1 MRRRRR
7 LALGLAAAV
16 VAVAAWYG
24 VAWVRHVPA
33 DGPVAAI
40 AHRGAP
46 ATSGA
51 PEGTLEAFRAALD
64 AGADW
69 LEFDVRTTR
78 DGVLV
83 VMHDET
89 VDRTT
94 DGTGPVASLTLEAV
108 RALDAGGGA
117 RVPTVEQVVELA
129 ASAGVGVMPE
139 VKDGAADPEVAGRLV
154 ELLRAADYLG
164 HAVIQSA
171 DGGTLVRLREI
182 APEAATCWITGPW
195 QLDLS
200 APPADAAYVCPM
212 GEMLLLSPDS
222 IRGAHAAG
230 RRVFAWWSRAES
242 RVTNAILDAYG
253 VDGLIVDDLRGLAAG
268 DE

>member
-1 MRRRRR
+1 VHRPRR
-7 LALGLAAAV
+7 LALLLTAAAFLLV
-16 VAVAAWYG
+16 AWYG
-24 VAWVRHVPA
+24 AAWVRHIPA
-33 DGPVAAI
+33 DGPTAAI
-40 AHRGAP
+40 AHRGGP
-46 ATSGA
+46 ATSGTA
-51 PEGTLEAFRAALD
+51 EGTLEAFRAAID

-69 LEFDVRTTR
+69 LEFDVRSTS

-94 DGTGPVASLTLEAV
+94 DGTGPVSSLTLEAV

-117 RVPTVEQVVELA
+117 RVPTVEEVVALA
-129 ASAGVGVMPE
+129 ASAGVRVLPE
-139 VKDGAADPEVAGRLV
+139 VKDGAAYPEVAGQLV
-154 ELLRAADYLG
+154 DLLRTAGYLDR
-164 HAVIQSA
+164 AVIQSSDTA
-171 DGGTLVRLREI
+171 TLLRLGDI
-182 APEAATCWITGPW
+182 APEAATCWITGLW

-200 APPADAAYVCPM
+200 SPPGDAAYVCPM
-212 GEMLLLSPDS
+212 GEMLLLNPDS

-242 RVTNAILDAYG
+242 GATDAILEAYG
-253 VDGLIVDDLRGLAAG
+253 VDGLILDDLRGLATG